1 MIAKRQQ
8 NTDVFHRRVY
18 KTNWLNYHTI
28 LANLPILIYTLTPTF
43 AITNHIT
50 IHTKSFD
57 IMQNHH
63 LLYLGLAIC
72 LLCTISTQAQL
83 NQPHAKALAL
93 NKTSKSP
100 TLNASE
106 KALLLN
112 FLNES
117 NSALIHTIKSTDQ
130 ALWHKKPSA
139 QEWSMGQCLNH
150 LLTAEQLLLGQ
161 VKKALEAPANNAQ
174 DLRSKDAW
182 LISKVADRGVKVK
195 TPLNNQ
201 PKSINQAEGMALLKK
216 SRKALQIFLANDA
229 LPLRNHF
236 GKSPYG
242 PADAYQVLLVL
253 ATHSHRH
260 HQQMLEVLRSLQK
273 NK

>member
-1 MIAKRQQ
+1 
-8 NTDVFHRRVY
+8 
-18 KTNWLNYHTI
+18 
-28 LANLPILIYTLTPTF
+28 
-43 AITNHIT
+43 
-50 IHTKSFD
+50 
-57 IMQNHH
+57 MQNHRF
-63 LLYLGLAIC
+63 LYLVLVFC
-72 LLCTISTQAQL
+72 LLCVLYAQAQP
-83 NQPHAKALAL
+83 NTS
-93 NKTSKSP
+93 KTS

-112 FLNES
+112 FLHES
-117 NSALIHTIKSTDQ
+117 HTALMHTIKNTDK
-130 ALWHKKPSA
+130 ALWNKKPSA
-139 QEWSMGQCLNH
+139 NEWSMGQCLNH
-150 LLTAEQLLLGQ
+150 LLTAEQLLLKQ
-161 VKKALEAPANNAQ
+161 VKKALTTPANNAQ

-195 TPLNNQ
+195 TPLNNN
-201 PKSINQAEGMALLKK
+201 PKSISQLEGIALLKK
-216 SRKALQIFLANDA
+216 SRKALKTFLANNA

-260 HQQMLEVLRSLQK
+260 HQQMLEALQSLQK